1 MVTMESPRNR
11 LFCFGYGGSA
21 QALAARLLPWGEWEI
36 TGTSRDGRDIGGIQT
51 IAFDGSA
58 PSAEV
63 ARQLAAATHLLI
75 SIPPNKEGDPALRRH
90 AEDIASAGSLRWIGY
105 LSTTGVYGDHDGG
118 WVDETTPCRPTS
130 ERARRRLC
138 AETAWLEQGK
148 AQGVATHVFRLAGIY
163 GPGRNPLRKLREG
176 RAQRIRKPGQ
186 VFSRIHLADIATVLE
201 ASIHRPRSGALYNLC
216 DDDPVPPGE
225 VIAFAAELLGLAP
238 PPEVAWE
245 EAGLSEMAKSFYQD
259 NKRVKNQ
266 LIKDELSIRLAY
278 PSYREGL
285 RACLALGE

>member
-36 TGTSRDGRDIGGIQT
+36 VGTSRDGRDIGGMQT
-51 IAFDGSA
+51 VPFAGDT
-58 PSAEV
+58 PSAEAV
-63 ARQLAAATHLLI
+63 RQLADATHLLI
-75 SIPPNKEGDPALRRH
+75 SIPPDREGDPALRHH
-90 AEDIASAGSLRWIGY
+90 AEDIASSGSLRWIGY

-130 ERARRRLC
+130 ERSRRRLR
-138 AETAWLEQGK
+138 AEEAWLELGK
-148 AQGVATHVFRLAGIY
+148 AQGVATQVFRLAGIY
-163 GPGRNPLRKLREG
+163 GPGRNPLQKLRDG

-186 VFSRIHLADIATVLE
+186 VFSRIHLGDIANVLE
-201 ASIHRPRSGALYNLC
+201 ASIHHPRPGALYNLC
-216 DDDPVPPGE
+216 DDEPVSPGE

-245 EAGLSEMAKSFYQD
+245 EAGLSDMAKSFYQD
-259 NKRVKNQ
+259 NKRVRNQ
-266 LIKDELSIRLAY
+266 LIKNELNIRLAY

-285 RACLALGE
+285 RACLALGD